1 MRYSGDVYRPPS
13 EAYSLIV
20 QVPYGCSHNRCA
32 FCNMYKAKT
41 FSVRPIHE
49 VFEDLEWARRHY
61 KYIERVFLAD
71 GDALI
76 LPMEHLER
84 ILEFIR
90 TRIPECQ
97 RVAVYGSPKSILR
110 KTPAELK
117 KLREA
122 GLGIVYM
129 GLESGNEALLKL
141 YNKGQTAAAIIEAGQ
156 KVRDAGLALSVTAI
170 NGLGGT
176 EHSDVHAIDTG
187 KALSAM
193 KPDYIGLLT
202 LRVYS
207 GTPLAQWVKEGR
219 ITLMEPPELAAE
231 TRLLLEH
238 TDSEGSVFRSNH
250 ASNYLILK
258 GTLNRDKAALIAK
271 IDAALEGKQHFRRY
285 VELGF

>member
-20 QVPYGCSHNRCA
+20 QVTYGCSHNRCA

>member
-20 QVPYGCSHNRCA
+20 QVTYGCSHNRCA

-176 EHSDVHAIDTG
+176 EHSDVQAIDTG

>member
-20 QVPYGCSHNRCA
+20 QVTYGCSHNRCA

-61 KYIERVFLAD
+61 RYIERGFLAD

-76 LPMEHLER
+76 LPIEHLER

-110 KTPAELK
+110 KTPAELARLK
-117 KLREA
+117 QA

-129 GLESGNEALLKL
+129 GLESGNEELLKL

-202 LRVYS
+202 LRVYT

-219 ITLMEPPELAAE
+219 ITLMVPPELAAE